1 MQDSYKIP
9 LKDVI
14 KAVTDAIQF
23 GCTPMLIINGEY
35 YDIIPETTPGPETE
49 KSDNLQF

>member
-9 LKDVI
+9 LKDVL

-23 GCTPMLIINGEY
+23 GCKPMLIINGEY
-35 YDIIPETTPGPETE
+35 YDIMPETTPEPEPE
-49 KSDNLQF
+49 KSDNLPF